1 MALNVNMKT
10 FKIEIEKLRAMA
22 SENGRISFAVKE
34 LTIRCLMPTFDPSY
48 QPIWNFESDRI
59 TRGESEPAS
68 RSDAQQAEKDLTR
81 ILLNALTS
89 LKSIRKIK

>member
-22 SENGRISFAVKE
+22 SENGRISFVVKE

-48 QPIWNFESDRI
+48 QPIWNLASDRI
-59 TRGESEPAS
+59 TRSESEPAS
-68 RSDAQQAEKDLTR
+68 RSDAQLAEKDLTR

-89 LKSIRKIK
+89 LKSVRKIK